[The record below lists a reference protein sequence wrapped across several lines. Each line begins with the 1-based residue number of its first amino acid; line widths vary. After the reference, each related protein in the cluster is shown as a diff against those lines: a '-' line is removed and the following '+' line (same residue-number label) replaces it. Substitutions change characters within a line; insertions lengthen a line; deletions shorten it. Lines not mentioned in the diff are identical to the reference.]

1 VSHALPYPGTVVER
15 PEHAVPKPLMSSALV
30 AEVPLAGLTFSKQE
44 GDGADS
50 GSADQEEAIVP
61 HADHPI
67 MAI

>member
-1 VSHALPYPGTVVER
+1 
-15 PEHAVPKPLMSSALV
+15 MSSALV
-30 AEVPLAGLTFSKQE
+30 AEVPLAALTFSKQE